1 MNFLKE
7 VTEIVKHD
15 NSATDYVQPYSIQ
28 ILRFPKE
35 LGICGAP
42 LTITWFDLKVMLVWG
57 IKILQQT

>member
-1 MNFLKE
+1 M
-7 VTEIVKHD
+7 TEIVKHD
-15 NSATDYVQPYSIQ
+15 NSATDYVQPNSIQ